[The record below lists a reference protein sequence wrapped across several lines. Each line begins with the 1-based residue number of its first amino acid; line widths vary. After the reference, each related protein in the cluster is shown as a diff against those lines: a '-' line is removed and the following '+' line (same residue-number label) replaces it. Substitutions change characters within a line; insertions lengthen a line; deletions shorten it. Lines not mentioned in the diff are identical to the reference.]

1 VAVQVLTHDR
11 EIEDLAPRWHELADG
26 VKLETVRSEYR
37 EVEHPLLAYVQ
48 RIAAA
53 YPRSQVVVVIPELVE
68 ARWYQFA
75 LHSHTSAML
84 RRALLHKGGPQV
96 VVLSASWH
104 LRETRRERRLAR
116 ARRAAP
122 G

>member
-1 VAVQVLTHDR
+1 MEARTV
-11 EIEDLAPRWHELADG
+11 EDIPEGDEWAYEPKWDGFRCLAFRDG
-26 VKLETVRSEYR
+26 QTIQMQSKSGQPLERYF
-37 EVEHPLLAYVQ
+37 
-48 RIAAA
+48 
-53 YPRSQVVVVIPELVE
+53 PELVE

-75 LHSHTSAML
+75 LHSYTAARL

-96 VVLSASWH
+96 VVLSAPWH

-116 ARRAAP
+116 RRRTAP